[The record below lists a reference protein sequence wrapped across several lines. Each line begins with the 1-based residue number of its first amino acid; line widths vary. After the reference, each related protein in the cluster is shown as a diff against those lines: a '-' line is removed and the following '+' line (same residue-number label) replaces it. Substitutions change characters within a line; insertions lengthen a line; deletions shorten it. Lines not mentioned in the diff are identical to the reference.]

1 LLVAKPIKL
10 PANQFDHFYKGGNKI
25 GKLRNGPGGPMR
37 PEEWLGSTTTRFG
50 SSNQGLTVLE
60 DGTTLKESV
69 LTNPESW
76 LGKSHVNRYGA
87 SIELLVKLLDPDQ
100 RLPVHYHPTRNFAK
114 QHLGVPHGKTEAWI
128 VLEAPKDAWVGIG
141 FESNMA
147 LANVKKM
154 VDNEDTKGLIDS
166 LNKRSVKAGDGILVP
181 AGIPHAIA
189 EGIFI
194 LELQEPTDFSI
205 LLEWEGFAVDGKKDG
220 HLNLGFDLALQALD
234 LNALKKEEVEK
245 LVVST
250 ENDSSLM
257 RSMLPVQAEPYFRS
271 HLIRPKNAAIEFAPG
286 FAILLVT
293 KGTGVIH
300 TEKQGNFDTTSG
312 DAFIIPFESGS
323 WSVSGDI
330 EVLLSR
336 PPAPDAPMSS
346 L

>member
-1 LLVAKPIKL
+1 LLVAQPIKL
-10 PANQFDHFYKGGNKI
+10 PANQFDHFYKGGNRI

-50 SSNQGLTVLE
+50 SANQGLTLLE

-69 LTNPESW
+69 STNPESW
-76 LGKSHVNRYGA
+76 LGKAHVNRFGA
-87 SIELLVKLLDPDQ
+87 SIEILVKLLDPDQ
-100 RLPVHYHPTRNFAK
+100 RLPVHYHPKRNFAK

-141 FESNMA
+141 FESNMTMS
-147 LANVKKM
+147 NVKNM
-154 VDNEDTKGLIDS
+154 VEKEDTTGLINS
-166 LNKRSVKAGDGILVP
+166 LNKRTVKAGEGILVP

-205 LLEWEGFAVDGKKDG
+205 LLEWEGFAVDGLKDG
-220 HLNLGFDLALQALD
+220 HLNLGFDLALQALNLD
-234 LNALKKEEVEK
+234 ALKSEDVEK

-257 RSMLPVQAEPYFRS
+257 TSMLPVQAEPYFRS
-271 HLIRPKNAAIEFAPG
+271 HLLRPKNASLEFAPG
-286 FAILLVT
+286 FSILLAT
-293 KGTGVIH
+293 QGNGQIN
-300 TEKQGNFDTTSG
+300 TEKQGNFAIDKG

-323 WSVSGDI
+323 WSLTGNI

>member
-1 LLVAKPIKL
+1 MKVAQPIKL
-10 PANQFDHFYKGGNKI
+10 PANQFDHFYKGGNRI

-50 SSNQGLTVLE
+50 SPNQGLTVLE

-69 LTNPESW
+69 ALNPESW
-76 LGKSHVNRYGA
+76 LGKAHVNRFGA
-87 SIELLVKLLDPDQ
+87 SIEILVKLLDPDQ
-100 RLPVHYHPTRNFAK
+100 RLPVHYHPKRNFAK

-128 VLEAPKDAWVGIG
+128 VLEAPEDAWVGIG

-147 LANVKKM
+147 MANVKRM
-154 VDNEDTKGLIDS
+154 VEKEDTQGLIGS
-166 LNKRSVKAGDGILVP
+166 LNKRSVKAGEGILVP

-205 LLEWEGFAVDGKKDG
+205 LLEWEGFAVDGLKDG

-234 LNALKKEEVEK
+234 LNALDKNEVEK
-245 LVVST
+245 LVVSA
-250 ENDSSLM
+250 ENNSSLM
-257 RSMLPVQAEPYFRS
+257 TSMLPVQAEPYFRS
-271 HLIRPKNAAIEFAPG
+271 HLLRPKNTSIEFGPG
-286 FAILLVT
+286 FSILLAT
-293 KGTGVIH
+293 QGKGQIS
-300 TEKQGNFDTTSG
+300 TEKQGNFEINKG
-312 DAFIIPFESGS
+312 DAFIIPFESGA
-323 WSVSGDI
+323 WSISGNV